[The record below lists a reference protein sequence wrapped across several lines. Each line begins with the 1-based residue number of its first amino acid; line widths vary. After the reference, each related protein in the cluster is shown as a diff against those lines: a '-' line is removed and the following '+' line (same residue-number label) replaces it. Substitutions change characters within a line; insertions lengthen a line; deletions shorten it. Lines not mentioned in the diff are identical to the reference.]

1 MEQMVSGV
9 GVLDKSMMV
18 LHAVAAAEQPCTLGA
33 LAATTNLPKATTH
46 RLAQALEVHGLLRR
60 DPSGRYLLGL
70 RLVDLGR
77 AANDDWPVIDVARP
91 ALESLR
97 SVTGESVQL
106 YVRDGGD
113 RICVISLESSHE
125 LRTIVAEG
133 VRLPL
138 GVGSAGRILADDERD
153 GQQARWVASVEERAP
168 GVASVSAA
176 VTVDGALVAAVG
188 ISGPVARF
196 GTDPGTRF
204 GAAVARCATA
214 IEVALRR

>member
-1 MEQMVSGV
+1 MVSGV

-18 LHAVAAAEQPCTLGA
+18 LQAVAAAEQPCTLGA